1 MDFNSTAII
10 AHAMYVCSIKD
21 PMMSKPMPS
30 PGDER
35 CEGLRNDGKVEGDRF
50 FRSIRHLFHTYKINI
65 VRQLCNLSVPDSR

>member
-1 MDFNSTAII
+1 
-10 AHAMYVCSIKD
+10 
-21 PMMSKPMPS
+21 MSKPMPS